1 MNESDKNYY
10 NKILKQDDLYKILPF
25 KRTKIQ
31 QLIKAN
37 VLPVVKIGKDYITTY
52 KLLEEWISDN
62 LKEEIFY

>member
-25 KRTKIQ
+25 KKTKIQ

-52 KLLEEWISDN
+52 KLLEEWIYDN
-62 LKEEIFY
+62 LREEISY

>member
-62 LKEEIFY
+62 LREEIFY